1 MIHALLSRLSSARA
15 HLSAFPANAEANVA
29 PIFAIAI
36 IPVAGLMGAAVDYSR
51 ANSIKAAMQAAAD
64 ATALDLVHN
73 AFSRP
78 TGNVSETAVK
88 VFNASF
94 SRPEVAQV
102 SAQSAS
108 NGVVTINA
116 TTQMATEFMGIM
128 GVSTMTIGS
137 RAVAMKVPGDG
148 LGCVLALNRMKSG
161 AVTAQ
166 GGTVAN
172 MIGCSIYDNSR
183 NSTAMTV
190 AGSARVSARS
200 VSVSGGMSGNTG
212 VTTTHGI
219 RTNQEPIPDPYE
231 KLQIPSYSGCDHN
244 NFQSKKKITIDPGVY
259 CGGMQFNAQD
269 DVTFNPG
276 VYIIDRGDFNVNGG
290 AILKGTGV
298 TIIFTSSTGSN
309 WPTVTINGGATID
322 LRPSSTGTY
331 AGVLMFGDR
340 NIPVGT
346 SFKFNGGATQYL
358 GGAVYFPTG
367 EIDFAGGAGTST
379 NCTQLIG
386 DTINFTGNSGVAID
400 CAGYGVKPFSATNVR
415 LVS

>member
-1 MIHALLSRLSSARA
+1 MMHALLSRLSSVRER
-15 HLSAFPANAEANVA
+15 LSAFRANAEANVA

-36 IPVAGLMGAAVDYSR
+36 IPVAGLTGAAVDYSR

-108 NGVVTINA
+108 NGVVTISA
-116 TTQMATEFMGIM
+116 TTQLATEFMGIM

-212 VTTTHGI
+212 VTTTHGV

-231 KLQIPSYSGCDHN
+231 KLQIPPYSGCDHN
-244 NFQSKKKITIDPGVY
+244 NFQSKKKVTIDPGVY

-322 LRPSSTGTY
+322 LRPSPIGTY